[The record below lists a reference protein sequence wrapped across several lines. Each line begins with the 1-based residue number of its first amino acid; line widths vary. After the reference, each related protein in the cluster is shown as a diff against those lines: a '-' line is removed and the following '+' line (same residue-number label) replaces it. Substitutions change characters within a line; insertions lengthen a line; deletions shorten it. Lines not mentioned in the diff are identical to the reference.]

1 MNQYIIRE
9 LSRIYKKPNMKPN
22 LTAIIL
28 AALMCLYI
36 TAIPAMAETEIMVH
50 PSVDKEIIAPG
61 DTATVTLSITN
72 TGDETTELKV
82 MAVIPSGMTATTTT
96 GAKDATGNLNVWN
109 GPLSPGRTESI
120 TYTVKGNQKG
130 TFRVFSIVKYLDGD
144 DWRELQ
150 MISEIKVNGE
160 TLKKETDSDGDGWSD
175 EKEKQLGT
183 NPYNRDTD
191 GDGIIDPE
199 DSNPLVPEEQ
209 IPMNWIIILGA
220 AAALILVLILGIL
233 IGRI

>member
-1 MNQYIIRE
+1 
-9 LSRIYKKPNMKPN
+9 MKPN

-28 AALMCLYI
+28 AALICLCI
-36 TAIPAMAETEIMVH
+36 ATTTVMAETEIMVH
-50 PSVDKEIIAPG
+50 PGIDRETIALG

-72 TGDETTELKV
+72 TGNETTELKV
-82 MAVIPSGMTATTTT
+82 MAVIPSGMTATVPVT
-96 GAKDATGNLNVWN
+96 GIKDATGNLNVWDGVLN
-109 GPLSPGRTESI
+109 PGNTQAI
-120 TYTVKGNQKG
+120 KYIVTGNEKK
-130 TFRVFSIVKYLDGD
+130 TFRVFSMVKYLDGD

-160 TLKKETDSDGDGWSD
+160 TVTKETDSDGDGWND

-183 NPYNRDTD
+183 NPYNKDTD
-191 GDGIIDPE
+191 GDGIIDPI

-233 IGRI
+233 IGRR